1 MPTQAESR
9 YHVLELIDSGGMAEV
24 YKAKAR
30 TIHGIEKVVAIKRIL
45 PHLTKNKKFITMFL
59 DEARLS
65 IHLNHA
71 NVVQVFDIGVSGGS
85 YFIVMEFVEGLNLRT
100 LLESCIDEGKIL
112 PVEVAVYVMM
122 EVLKGLSYA
131 HEKRDANGRRLS
143 IVHRD
148 VSPPN
153 VLLSLEGEVKITDF
167 GLAKATSQLEESD
180 PDILKGKLSYMS
192 PEQAHGQSVDQRADL
207 FAAGIL
213 LFESLTSRRL
223 FKGENDIETLELVRA
238 ARVPS
243 IARFNP
249 KVPWALEEIVVKAL
263 ARDGDARYQTA
274 RAFEEDLARFLFAN
288 SLKVTSSDLSRVVKE
303 TLGWKRSKTPA
314 TGPTVVRPMVA
325 EEIERL
331 RSIGRASES
340 GKSPSGGGGRKS
352 DASSRRSVQPGGSD
366 SRRETRKIASGRMPA
381 ISAVGEGAPTTATGR
396 PALTRLGWFWPR
408 ERALWR
414 AFWVL
419 LLVILTLFAVLIATK
434 MSELSALRESRAG
447 VEADLSWTWTS
458 TWTWTWT
465 PNGPGPRPGLGPGP
479 GADAVA
485 GAEAEAGA
493 AVARASAT

>member
-1 MPTQAESR
+1 
-9 YHVLELIDSGGMAEV
+9 MAEV

-45 PHLTKNKKFITMFL
+45 PHLSKNKKFITMFL

-85 YFIVMEFVEGLNLRT
+85 YFIVMEYVEGLNMRT
-100 LLESCIDEGKIL
+100 LLESCIDEGNVL
-112 PVEVAVYVMM
+112 PVEVAIYVMM

-131 HEKRDANGRRLS
+131 HEKRDADGRRLS

-153 VLLSLEGEVKITDF
+153 VLLSIEGEVKLTDF
-167 GLAKATSQLEESD
+167 GLAKATSQLEQSD
-180 PDILKGKLSYMS
+180 PEILKGKLSYMS
-192 PEQAHGQSVDQRADL
+192 PEQAHGRSVDQRADL

-213 LFESLTSRRL
+213 LFEALTSRRL
-223 FKGENDIETLELVRA
+223 FKGETDIETLELVRA
-238 ARVPS
+238 ARIPS
-243 IARFNP
+243 IAKFNP

-314 TGPTVVRPMVA
+314 TGPTVIRPMVA

-331 RSIGRASES
+331 RSIDSASGSGSGRT
-340 GKSPSGGGGRKS
+340 PSGDKSGRKA
-352 DASSRRSVQPGGSD
+352 DAASRSD
-366 SRRETRKIASGRMPA
+366 SRRGTRKLASGRLPA
-381 ISAVGEGAPTTATGR
+381 LPPLETATDR
-396 PALTRLGWFWPR
+396 AQPAQPRAALRRAGWFWPH

-414 AFWVL
+414 ALWVL
-419 LLVILTLFAVLIATK
+419 VIVLLTVFAIVVATK
-434 MSELSALRESRAG
+434 VNELTTLREARAG
-447 VEADLSWTWTS
+447 AGRIQTNDAEWQSGQAGSVATL
-458 TWTWTWT
+458 
-465 PNGPGPRPGLGPGP
+465 PLRGLALNPKKGG
-479 GADAVA
+479 DA
-485 GAEAEAGA
+485 
-493 AVARASAT
+493 